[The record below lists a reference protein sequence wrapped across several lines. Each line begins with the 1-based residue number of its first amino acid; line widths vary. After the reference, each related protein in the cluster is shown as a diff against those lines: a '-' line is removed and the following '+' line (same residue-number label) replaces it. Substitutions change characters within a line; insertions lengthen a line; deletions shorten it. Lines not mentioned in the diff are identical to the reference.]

1 MITFPPPIQAN
12 FQHAE
17 LQSKK
22 EKLSRL
28 QDKRNSEANSRHHSL
43 TSGRELLRRLREDS
57 SKNDNSNNRNI
68 VPSTE
73 EKRHKLEQLMYMDGG
88 VELCKNLPE
97 LVRLRK
103 EQTMEEYKDVESRN
117 AALRRIIAG
126 YQNALGGG
134 ADTMDMMMMQ
144 SNNMMEAE
152 NPVLQ
157 Q

>member
-1 MITFPPPIQAN
+1 M
-12 FQHAE
+12 
-17 LQSKK
+17 
-22 EKLSRL
+22 
-28 QDKRNSEANSRHHSL
+28 
-43 TSGRELLRRLREDS
+43 
-57 SKNDNSNNRNI
+57 
-68 VPSTE
+68 PSTE
-73 EKRHKLEQLMYMDGG
+73 EKRHKLEQLMEMDGG